1 MSFKVT
7 DLRENMNLGGA
18 RPTLF
23 EVQLTL
29 PSIVN
34 GQVDGNAM
42 RKLTFS
48 CRSSELPSSNLGTIG
63 LPYFGRIIK
72 QPGDRTFA
80 PWNIRIIND
89 EDFVVRDAF
98 ETWHNIINARRR
110 NVRQTPTSN
119 PAFIKASGL
128 VKQFGRTGEG
138 DLVRTYTFQGVW
150 PSVVSGINV
159 DWGAQDQVEEFDVT
173 LEYDWHDVQGSTV
186 RGGNSVS

>member
-7 DLRENMNLGGA
+7 DLKENMNLGGA

-29 PSIVN
+29 PNIVN
-34 GQVDGNAM
+34 GSVDGGAM

-48 CRSSELPSSNLGTIG
+48 CRSTELPSSNLGTIG
-63 LPYFGRIIK
+63 LPYFGRVIN

-80 PWNIRIIND
+80 PWNIRVIND
-89 EDFVVRDAF
+89 EDFVIRDAF
-98 ETWHNIINARRR
+98 ENWHNIINARRR

-119 PAFIKASGL
+119 PSHIKASGL

-138 DLVRTYTFQGVW
+138 DLIRTYIFQGAW
-150 PSVVSGINV
+150 PSQVSGINL
-159 DWGAQDQVEEFDVT
+159 DWGAIDQVEEFDVT
-173 LEYDWHDVQGSTV
+173 LVYDWHDVQGRTV
-186 RGGNSVS
+186 RGNVS